1 MSSSRNLNI
10 VQGRLPLFI
19 ATILAVV
26 GAIACVHTVMTYFEL
41 PERITTG
48 ELIIRLVGGT
58 LLTVGGLFLYFMY
71 LLIQQYREK
80 DNSLKEEQNQPG

>member
-1 MSSSRNLNI
+1 MSSSQNRNI

-26 GAIACVHTVMTYFEL
+26 GAITSVDTVQTYFEL
-41 PERITTG
+41 PETITTG

-58 LLTVGGLFLYFMY
+58 LLTVGGLFMYFMY